1 MAPFPPSIQRSG
13 SVLGED
19 QTTNEAPVA
28 STDEREPDRQG
39 GGEGLWFVTCRANL
53 RPRQPLNLRSFEG
66 R

>member
-39 GGEGLWFVTCRANL
+39 GGGGAVVCDLSSELATAPTTQSQIF
-53 RPRQPLNLRSFEG
+53 
-66 R
+66 